1 MNEVVNNTNQY
12 RRVLIVE
19 DEVNQRQMLARVI
32 REAEFDS
39 VAVASAEEA
48 LTLLEEDARFGVAML
63 DLNLPGMDGLS
74 LATRMFSRWPDIR
87 CIILTGYA
95 TLDAA
100 RQAFKLDVID
110 FLIKPSSLGEIEAA
124 LSRAWVK
131 HADRAPT
138 PRRLPQPAPEPPEP
152 IDPDAPIS
160 IADAER
166 QMIEAA
172 LRRHQDNRSA
182 AAKELGISVRTLYYR
197 LAQYEAGD
205 RLQESRTINRRPQDN
220 P

>member
-1 MNEVVNNTNQY
+1 
-12 RRVLIVE
+12 
-19 DEVNQRQMLARVI
+19 
-32 REAEFDS
+32 
-39 VAVASAEEA
+39 
-48 LTLLEEDARFGVAML
+48 
-63 DLNLPGMDGLS
+63 
-74 LATRMFSRWPDIR
+74 
-87 CIILTGYA
+87 
-95 TLDAA
+95 
-100 RQAFKLDVID
+100 
-110 FLIKPSSLGEIEAA
+110 
-124 LSRAWVK
+124 
-131 HADRAPT
+131 
-138 PRRLPQPAPEPPEP
+138 LPQPAPEPPEP